1 MGVKAERRL
10 ARLAKLFCRDCCCPG
25 MPAAARASV
34 SVGITA
40 TGRVGFAASEDILI
54 PKIGTYG
61 TLVQGM
67 GKIPIGTPSKPWN
80 SSRDA
85 DVYS

>member
-1 MGVKAERRL
+1 
-10 ARLAKLFCRDCCCPG
+10 

-54 PKIGTYG
+54 SRIGAYSI
-61 TLVQGM
+61 LVEGM
-67 GKIPIGTPSKPWN
+67 GEIPIGTPSKPWN
-80 SSRDA
+80 RSRDA